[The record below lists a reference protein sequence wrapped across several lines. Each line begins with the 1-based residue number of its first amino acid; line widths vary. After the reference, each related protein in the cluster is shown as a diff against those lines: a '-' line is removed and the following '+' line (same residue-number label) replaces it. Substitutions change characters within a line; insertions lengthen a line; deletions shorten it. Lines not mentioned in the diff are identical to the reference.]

1 MRTKDSTI
9 SVSVDS
15 KLKKDVQQDL
25 EKMGLDLGTYIVMS
39 LKALHRMQELPFTPG
54 ALSPLEEAMAELRAG
69 KLSDP
74 ISLEEYLKEV
84 ATYVA
89 D

>member
-15 KLKKDVQQDL
+15 KLKKDMQQDL

-54 ALSPLEEAMAELRAG
+54 ALSPL
-69 KLSDP
+69 K
-74 ISLEEYLKEV
+74 
-84 ATYVA
+84 
-89 D
+89 

>member
-1 MRTKDSTI
+1 MWTKDSTI

-15 KLKKDVQQDL
+15 KRKKDMQQDL

-39 LKALHRMQELPFTPG
+39 LKALHRIQELPFTPG
-54 ALSPLEEAMAELRAG
+54 TLSPLKEAMAELRAG

-74 ISLEEYLKEV
+74 ISLEEYPKEV